1 MNNNRKDYREAF
13 VKEPLTSIDWNEVN
27 PKIDYS
33 SLYPTDGKKFIL
45 KDE

>member
-1 MNNNRKDYREAF
+1 MNNRKDYKEAF
-13 VKEPLTSIDWNEVN
+13 VKEPLISIDWNDIVTN
-27 PKIDYS
+27 VDYL

>member
-1 MNNNRKDYREAF
+1 MNTKKNYKDAF
-13 VKEPLTSIDWNEVN
+13 VKEPLPELDWNEIVTN
-27 PKIDYS
+27 VDYS